1 MFIVIGIYFLF
12 MSRLLSI
19 AMSSKDL
26 YGSLIII
33 GILSMF
39 LYQFIQNIGMAI
51 GIMPVTGVP
60 LPFVSYGGSSMLMS
74 MIAIGLIENVASK
87 RRKIN
92 F

>member
-1 MFIVIGIYFLF
+1 